1 MIRMTVRRYA
11 APSPRL
17 RHFAPTLV
25 MAAFGLYFAFYLL
38 FGPHG
43 YLALQRL
50 EEKHEVTK
58 REYAML
64 KTQREALE
72 ANVKLMRPNS
82 LDRDMA
88 DEQTRRVL
96 GYAKPDEIV
105 IDLK

>member
-1 MIRMTVRRYA
+1 MNT
-11 APSPRL
+11 PSPRL
-17 RHFAPTLV
+17 RHYAPTLA
-25 MAAFGLYFAFYLL
+25 MAAFGLYCAFYML

-50 EEKHEVTK
+50 QAQHAEAKAQ
-58 REYAML
+58 YDML
-64 KTQREALE
+64 QNRREALE

-96 GYAKPDEIV
+96 GYAKPDEII
-105 IDLK
+105 IDLPTSN